1 MIIALVQTKGGTGK
15 STLSQALA
23 FSAALQKVYPK
34 IGIVELDAQATLKR
48 WWDFRKQHQKTSQKV
63 FFHHISTTDEEKMSA
78 AMESAIQEHD
88 LTIIDV
94 PGESVSRFHTLFAA
108 SISDLVVIPM
118 RTSTHDED
126 AFEMNLLPI
135 VDRILERA
143 PHKHGRFYILPTF
156 THPAANRERVTAYF
170 QDILPAHIHCLDAVF
185 PNRVVFENFNR
196 EGMTLAEYAE
206 LVANNQRE
214 TKQVLNATR
223 DVEWIAAKILEGA
236 LDHGL
241 VEVQAEA
248 KARGIVRSARAGS

>member
-23 FSAALQKVYPK
+23 FSKTLQKVYAN
-34 IGIVELDAQATLKR
+34 IGLIELDAQATLKR
-48 WWDFRKQHQKTSQKV
+48 WWDWRSQHQKLSKRV
-63 FFHHISTTDEEKMSA
+63 HFHHISTTDEAEITA
-78 AMESAIQEHD
+78 AMEAAVNDHD

-108 SISDLVVIPM
+108 SISDMVVVPM

-135 VDRILERA
+135 VARILERA
-143 PHKHGRFYILPTF
+143 PHKQGRFYILPTF
-156 THPAANRERVTAYF
+156 THPSANRERVVNYF
-170 QDILPAHIHCLDAVF
+170 EEILPEHIHCLDAVF

-196 EGMTLAEYAE
+196 EGMSLYDYAA
-206 LVANNQRE
+206 LVASNQRE
-214 TKQVLNATR
+214 TKQVKKAIH

-236 LDHGL
+236 LHHGL
-241 VEVQAEA
+241 VEDQAET
-248 KARGIVRSARAGS
+248 KARRIVGSA